1 MQPYNLKL
9 VSNLATTMTRLR
21 SDYYNKPP
29 YSLAAM
35 EVLLSYTGWW
45 LRRAYWVNATK
56 LHKQDVGAIQAS
68 PS

>member
-1 MQPYNLKL
+1 MQSYKQ
-9 VSNLATTMTRLR
+9 SNPAITMTRLR
-21 SDYYNKPP
+21 SDYYNEPP

-35 EVLLSYTGWW
+35 AVLLSYTCCW
-45 LRRAYWVNATK
+45 LPRAYWVNNTK